1 MAEGLR
7 GTFWFGTRAARFWG
21 WRARA
26 ASTRLRTAAPL
37 ANSGNAK
44 PSVRKRVLDESGVRK
59 RVLDAWQARTERSSR
74 PELTVGAHFNS
85 GLRASLR

>member
-26 ASTRLRTAAPL
+26 ASTRLRTPLAAGTLLRTLAAPINW
-37 ANSGNAK
+37 ANASCV
-44 PSVRKRVLDESGVRK
+44 VRSRVVDEKRVRS
-59 RVLDAWQARTERSSR
+59 RVLVALGPQSCR
-74 PELTVGAHFNS
+74 P
-85 GLRASLR
+85 R